1 MKRNFQPKR
10 PYKWEGSNVKLGSH
24 SVGVRE
30 GEKGRGEM
38 TVARIFGKVRKRT
51 RTPDPDYMKTDRF
64 DGRRSVDREKFLDNE
79 RVKEQIKELAES
91 ART

>member
-1 MKRNFQPKR
+1 ML
-10 PYKWEGSNVKLGSH
+10 SLGRIPL
-24 SVGVRE
+24 VLGRVR
-30 GEKGRGEM
+30 KGRGEM
-38 TVARIFGKVRKRT
+38 TVARIFGKGRKRT

-64 DGRRSVDREKFLDNE
+64 DGRRSVDREKFLDDE